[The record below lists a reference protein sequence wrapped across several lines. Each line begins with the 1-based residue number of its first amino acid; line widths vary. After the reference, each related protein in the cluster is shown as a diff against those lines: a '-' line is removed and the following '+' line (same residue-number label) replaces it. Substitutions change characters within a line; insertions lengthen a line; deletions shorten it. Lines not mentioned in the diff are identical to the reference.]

1 MPRTQVA
8 IIGGGPAGLLLSH
21 MLHLDHIDS
30 VIIERQSKT
39 HVLERIRA
47 GVLEDGTVQLLRAV
61 GLGARM
67 DREGKAHDGTV
78 IAWQDRPHFLI
89 DTYSHTGRRMMAYG
103 QTAITQDLYAVA
115 DLRKARVVERAENVR
130 I

>member
-1 MPRTQVA
+1 MQRTQVA

-21 MLHLDHIDS
+21 MLHLDGIEN
-30 VIIERQSKT
+30 VVIERQSKA

-67 DREGKAHDGTV
+67 DREGKAHDGTL
-78 IAWQDRPHFLI
+78 IAWQDRPPFLI
-89 DTYSHTGRRMMAYG
+89 NTYKHTGRRMMAYG

-115 DLRKARVVERAENVR
+115 DLRKARVVER
-130 I
+130 